1 MRFIVDI
8 YGYIIFAFCGLL
20 IISAVLLVLFVATSG
35 ANPDMTAGTI
45 IGPIAALLFLVLNL
59 GGIAI
64 IVSLHDRHAELVD
77 EARQLNA
84 TMGELVYTLTH
95 QRAGREAVQ

>member
-1 MRFIVDI
+1 LRAADHQCRAA
-8 YGYIIFAFCGLL
+8 G
-20 IISAVLLVLFVATSG
+20 AVRGNLGRQPRHDCWHDHRV
-35 ANPDMTAGTI
+35 
-45 IGPIAALLFLVLNL
+45 IAALLFLVLNL